1 MGEVGVSAEQV
12 AAAALVFG
20 AGVAGGLLGIRL
32 RLPAGPL
39 LGGLLGALAALS
51 VAPVAP
57 GPVDPSVRRWLQIVV
72 GITLGSRVRPETLP
86 NVWRAS
92 RAAFVVVL
100 VTLAGAVGGA
110 ALLRWVSHLDWGT
123 ALLAATP
130 GGMPEMILIALAMD
144 RPVDLV
150 TTVQLIR
157 VVTTLVV
164 TLPLVRLWL
173 RRVEVEG

>member
-1 MGEVGVSAEQV
+1 MSEQALQGAMV
-12 AAAALVFG
+12 LAAGLL
-20 AGVAGGLLGIRL
+20 GGLLGIRL
-32 RLPAGPL
+32 RLPAGAL
-39 LGGLLGALAALS
+39 LGGLLGSLAAVS
-51 VAPVAP
+51 VLP
-57 GPVDPSVRRWLQIVV
+57 GPVPAVDPAVRRWLQIAV

-86 NVWRAS
+86 NVRRAS

-110 ALLRWVSHLDWGT
+110 ALLQRITRLDWGT

-130 GGMPEMILIALAMD
+130 GGMPEMILIALALD

-150 TTVQLIR
+150 TTVQLVR

-164 TLPLVRLWL
+164 TLPLVRWWL
-173 RRVEVEG
+173 RRLEVEG

>member
-1 MGEVGVSAEQV
+1 MTTEQ
-12 AAAALVFG
+12 ALVTAFVVG
-20 AGVAGGLLGIRL
+20 AGVLGGLVGIRL

-51 VAPVAP
+51 VAPATVAP
-57 GPVDPSVRRWLQIVV
+57 ADPSVRRWLQIAV

-86 NVWRAS
+86 NVRRAS
-92 RAAFVVVL
+92 RAAFLVVL
-100 VTLAGAVGGA
+100 VTLVGAVGGA
-110 ALLRWVSHLDWGT
+110 GLLRWADGLDWGT

-130 GGMPEMILIALAMD
+130 GGMPEMILIALALD

-150 TTVQLIR
+150 TTVQLVR